1 MKFEVGEKVLWWD
14 GEFVREVKIV
24 SVHSITC
31 GIVFEDCG
39 NMTVLKRALMF
50 DLYHETPDELLK
62 LKERIDELRYKFENI
77 SDELRYKIEETE
89 HDVQA

>member
-14 GEFVREVKIV
+14 GEFVRRGFVKELYENRSAILLGDARM
-24 SVHSITC
+24 ITPWNC
-31 GIVFEDCG
+31 
-39 NMTVLKRALMF
+39 
-50 DLYHETPDELLK
+50 DLYHETPNELRQ

-77 SDELRYKIEETE
+77 SDELRHKIEEAE